1 MNNELTT
8 NVRVDELIKK
18 IEENKKRHIELYN
31 EAMIGYRK
39 NIIEAFSKK
48 LNDAKEGKDVYHHI
62 DLSRPESREQEYD
75 CLLGMLRM
83 TIEQHMVLTRQQFM
97 QYVNDQWSWKGSFI
111 NSCNPHG
118 VKLSDIESSYLD

>member
-1 MNNELTT
+1 MNNELTI
-8 NVRVDELIKK
+8 NVRVSELIIKV
-18 IEENKKRHIELYN
+18 EENKKRHVQLYN
-31 EAMIGYRK
+31 EAIIGYRK

-48 LNDAKEGKDVYHHI
+48 LNDAKDGKDVDHHI
-62 DLSRPESREQEYD
+62 SLSRPVSREKEYD
-75 CLLGMLRM
+75 CLLGMLNM
-83 TIEQHMVLTRQQFM
+83 TLDKTMVLTTQQFM